1 MVGKKKNKEKNKG
14 KKTNPKIAKNK
25 MGPKVALM
33 PLYNPLDLRLEV
45 MGTSKT
51 LFAFLFPQI
60 KPLAFQT
67 RVSFFCLK
75 LMSKLLNPIAS
86 CDIEI

>member
-1 MVGKKKNKEKNKG
+1 
-14 KKTNPKIAKNK
+14 
-25 MGPKVALM
+25 MGPKLALM

-60 KPLAFQT
+60 KALTFQT
-67 RVSFFCLK
+67 HVSFF
-75 LMSKLLNPIAS
+75 SQINV
-86 CDIEI
+86 

>member
-1 MVGKKKNKEKNKG
+1 MVGKKKNKEKNK
-14 KKTNPKIAKNK
+14 KNKTNPKIAKNK
-25 MGPKVALM
+25 MGPNLALM

-51 LFAFLFPQI
+51 LFAFIFPQI
-60 KPLAFQT
+60 KALAFQT
-67 RVSFFCLK
+67 HVSFFLK
-75 LMSKLLNPIAS
+75 LMSKLLNPIVG